1 MAKKKKHL
9 SQKKKITEVMLSA
22 DNGNIP
28 DIKNTKNK
36 YLTGLLILI
45 AALFIFLSV
54 RFFSTGVSGYHMTL
68 LFYAILFLSVFL
80 FIRNKVVKYNFL
92 AIVILFFCTETYL
105 RISGKRILN
114 YMELKSNSL
123 FTPYLSN
130 NFEKNR
136 LINGLYTG
144 KPNNKHQLQTNEY
157 SYENNHNELG
167 LREKPLNIFKHTKN
181 ILILGD
187 SYTEGVGAPS
197 DSTIAASLEYFLHSQ
212 QKDYRVVNG
221 GVSGSDLFYSYKLL
235 EHLQPEIHPAIV
247 ILNLNYS
254 DINDIAVRGG
264 DERFKKDGKLRYR
277 LGKNWEYFYS
287 FSYLFRFIAHNLFK
301 VDPYDLTEEDIRYA
315 YTTIEQKVDDYIYW
329 CNSHQSRFVLVFS
342 PGPSELFNN
351 YFSYAP
357 VKSDIEQ
364 KKYFNIIYLDG
375 FIREEL
381 YNNKIPLDSFYYR
394 IDLHMRPKGNWF
406 WGKAVAK
413 VLADNNLL

>member
-1 MAKKKKHL
+1 MSKKKK
-9 SQKKKITEVMLSA
+9 SIPQKQKLPET
-22 DNGNIP
+22 
-28 DIKNTKNK
+28 TKTVEEIGASVVK
-36 YLTGLLILI
+36 PKSKFLFGLFILI
-45 AALFIFLSV
+45 SALFIFLSI
-54 RFFSTGVSGYHMTL
+54 RFFSTGVSGYHMTI

-80 FIRNKVVKYNFL
+80 FITSKVLKYNL
-92 AIVILFFCTETYL
+92 CAIVVLLFVTETYL
-105 RISGKRILN
+105 RVSGKGVLN
-114 YMELKSNSL
+114 YMELKSNSI

-136 LINGLYTG
+136 LVNGLYVG

-157 SYENNHNELG
+157 SYENNHNESG
-167 LREKPLNIFKHTKN
+167 LREKPLKTFVNTKN
-181 ILILGD
+181 ILLLGD

-197 DSTIAASLEYFLHSQ
+197 DSTVAASLEYFLREQ
-212 QKDYRVVNG
+212 RMDYTTING

-235 EHLQPEIHPAIV
+235 EHLQPVLQPKLV

-254 DINDIAVRGG
+254 DINDVAVRGG
-264 DERFKKDGKLRYR
+264 DERFKPNGKLKYR

-287 FSYLFRFIAHNLFK
+287 FSYLFRYISHNLLK
-301 VDPYDLTEEDIRYA
+301 TDPYDLSEGDIRFA
-315 YTTIEQKVDDYIYW
+315 FDAIEHKMDDYINW

-342 PGPSELFNN
+342 PGPSELYNN

-364 KKYFNIIYLDG
+364 KKGFNIIYLDG

-381 YNNKIPLDSFYYR
+381 NNNKMTLDSFYYR

-406 WGKAVAK
+406 WGRTVAK
-413 VLADNNLL
+413 VLAENGLL